1 MFKENKTIRYYRIRV
16 SVVWLAVIV
25 VVISFVVCCYRNE
38 IYKVWLQSGG
48 REQISYVGLKS
59 KLTNAEECRL
69 CGSSDDSMMD
79 YYRKFDTLGIICIN
93 DWNILEFQTQMHD
106 EFDNEM
112 IQQHGTR
119 STVGSAEEYEYET
132 NSIVER
138 GIAEIAIKVPKES
151 NPNVLNIKNKLCQN
165 CLDKVL
171 DSLTIDKWK
180 NEKKAPL
187 PMCLVD
193 FQTLEI
199 YSLQEL
205 SQKLYINNFYVKTQC
220 DDGKLVVEVV
230 TCQ

>member
-1 MFKENKTIRYYRIRV
+1 MVSRYCCCNLICGLLLSEWNIQ
-16 SVVWLAVIV
+16 SVVTIW
-25 VVISFVVCCYRNE
+25 
-38 IYKVWLQSGG
+38 G

-59 KLTNAEECRL
+59 KLTNVEECRL

-112 IQQHGTR
+112 IQHHGTR

-151 NPNVLNIKNKLCQN
+151 NPNVLSRFPNIRNIFFTG
-165 CLDKVL
+165 
-171 DSLTIDKWK
+171 TIAK
-180 NEKKAPL
+180 
-187 PMCLVD
+187 
-193 FQTLEI
+193 TL
-199 YSLQEL
+199 YQ
-205 SQKLYINNFYVKTQC
+205 
-220 DDGKLVVEVV
+220 
-230 TCQ
+230 